1 MIEPENTVLSV
12 ASMNNTNATEE
23 QAKNTNNNHQ
33 QIKNQPSAIF
43 EDGDEN
49 INNESDNKVIFRV
62 FNYN

>member
-1 MIEPENTVLSV
+1 
-12 ASMNNTNATEE
+12 MNNTNATEE